1 MVSKQS
7 SKCAKFFVLKLF
19 LCLLVFLGL
28 AVIPFFVMT
37 DVALADGGLSIST
50 SYPGITVKAGEDVSF
65 SIRVEN
71 NTGTEQ
77 IVKLSVESIPDGW
90 EAYFEG
96 MGKPIHRVFV
106 KNNDYTNVTFNV
118 KIPSETNEGNHK
130 IVLTATG
137 EDSVSDTLELDI
149 DVSEKE
155 IVRGKF
161 LAQYPELQGPTG
173 AIFKFK
179 VDLANNGSKDQSYSL
194 SAQAPRG
201 WEVSFKPSYD
211 DKQIA
216 SLSLEPGKSQGLDVE
231 IKPPANA
238 KAEKYTIPIS
248 AVSAE
253 ETLTTELSI
262 IITGTYEIALSTPTG
277 RLNVDAYAGK
287 ESPVTLTV
295 MNNGSA
301 DLRDVNLSS
310 RQPNNWS
317 VRFEPEA
324 LDIIPAGETKEV
336 KAYIQP
342 ASDAIAGD
350 YVVTLTAS
358 APETSSR
365 SEFRVTVKTPTTW
378 GIVGIVIILILVVGL
393 FWTFRTYGRR

>member
-7 SKCAKFFVLKLF
+7 IKRAKSVIVKFPLYLLIV
-19 LCLLVFLGL
+19 LCLIALPSSG
-28 AVIPFFVMT
+28 MT
-37 DVALADGGLSIST
+37 AMAQAGGGLSIST
-50 SYPGITVKAGEDVSF
+50 SYPGITVKAGEDVDF

-71 NTGTEQ
+71 GSTTAQNVGLAIEA
-77 IVKLSVESIPDGW
+77 IPEGW

-118 KIPSETNEGNHK
+118 KIPPETSEGNYK
-130 IVLTATG
+130 IVLSATG
-137 EDSVSDTLELDI
+137 ANSVSDKLELDM

-155 IVRGKF
+155 MLRGKF
-161 LAQYPELQGPTG
+161 LAQYPELQGPSG

-201 WEVSFKPSYD
+201 WEVSFKPSYE

-253 ETLTTELSI
+253 ETLNTELSI
-262 IITGTYEIALSTPTG
+262 IITGTYNIKLTTPTG
-277 RLNVDAYAGK
+277 RLNVDAYSGK
-287 ESPVTLTV
+287 ETPVTLTAI
-295 MNNGSA
+295 NDGSA
-301 DLRDVNLSS
+301 DLKDVNLSS
-310 RQPNNWS
+310 WQPNNWS
-317 VRFEPEA
+317 IRFEPET
-324 LDIIPAGETKEV
+324 LDIIPAGESKEI

-342 ASDAIAGD
+342 SSDSIAGD
-350 YVVTLTAS
+350 YVVSLTAS

-365 SEFRVTVKTPTTW
+365 CEFRVTVKTPTTW
-378 GIVGIVIILILVVGL
+378 GIVGIVIILLLVGGL
-393 FWTFRTYGRR
+393 IWIFRTYGRR

>member
-1 MVSKQS
+1 MRNDSATAQNVK
-7 SKCAKFFVLKLF
+7 
-19 LCLLVFLGL
+19 L
-28 AVIPFFVMT
+28 AVEV
-37 DVALADGGLSIST
+37 
-50 SYPGITVKAGEDVSF
+50 
-65 SIRVEN
+65 
-71 NTGTEQ
+71 
-77 IVKLSVESIPDGW
+77 IPDGW

-106 KNNDYTNVTFNV
+106 QNDDYTSVNFNV
-118 KIPSETNEGNHK
+118 KIPSETNEGNYK
-130 IVLTATG
+130 ILLTATG
-137 EDSVSDTLELDI
+137 DNSASDTLELDI

-155 IVRGKF
+155 MVRGKF

-201 WEVSFKPSYD
+201 WEVSFKPSYEE
-211 DKQIA
+211 KRIA
-216 SLSLEPGKSQGLDVE
+216 SLSLEPGKSQGLEVE

-253 ETLTTELSI
+253 ETLNTELSI
-262 IITGTYEIALSTPTG
+262 IITGTYNIRLTTPTG
-277 RLNVDAYAGK
+277 RLNVDSYSGK

-295 MNNGSA
+295 INDGSA
-301 DLRDVNLSS
+301 DLKDVNLSS
-310 RQPNNWS
+310 WQPNNWS
-317 VRFEPEA
+317 VRFEPET
-324 LDIIPAGETKEV
+324 LDVIPAGESKEI

-342 ASDAIAGD
+342 SSDSIAGD
-350 YVVTLTAS
+350 YVVSLTAS
-358 APETSSR
+358 APETRSE

-378 GIVGIVIILILVVGL
+378 GIVGIVIILLLVGGL
-393 FWTFRTYGRR
+393 FWIFRTYGRR